1 MSKGRLSRMMKK
13 IRAQQGA
20 SEPMIAQTST
30 LLSYRVWVN
39 GRRIYAVSHNTT
51 AEFFL
56 VNDTEGKL
64 HFFPQRLLRK
74 VVIGAEFQEL
84 MRQRAMAT
92 VPKPPGKGG
101 LSVIRKPDLVV
112 PGDPAPEGEG
122 A

>member
-13 IRAQQGA
+13 IKAQGNTA
-20 SEPMIAQTST
+20 TTTVTST
-30 LLSYRVWVN
+30 LSSYRVWVN
-39 GRRIYAVSHNTT
+39 GRRLMAMGHNTT
-51 AEFFL
+51 PEFFI
-56 VNDTEGKL
+56 VNTADGKL
-64 HFFPQRLLRK
+64 HFFPIRRVHK
-74 VVIGAEFQEL
+74 VVIGAEYQAI
-84 MRQRAMAT
+84 MRQKAMAT